1 MQKIPFSEALSHV
14 RMVPPSFTVRRV
26 NLIDAVGHVL
36 AEPIYAGYNVP
47 PAPVSAMD
55 GFAVSAKETETAS
68 ETHPLTLTQ
77 FDRVNTG
84 EVVRPQFDAVIMVED
99 TEFTGEQ
106 PSEITIRSPIK
117 AGRNVR
123 LTAEDIRKGGL
134 VLPAGAKLRSFDIGA
149 VAGYG
154 ITEVAV
160 RSVSVG
166 VIPTGTELIEPGIEP
181 KPGEVVE
188 SNTVMT
194 EAYLREFGVDVIRY
208 PPVADDP
215 KAIRAALEKAVSEND
230 LVLLSAGSSMGS
242 HDYTSSVIE
251 DMGRIIFHGVFMKPA
266 KPSMLGSISGK
277 PVIGMPGYPLSAQTT
292 LRMFVREL
300 LEGWG
305 FKGPQTPKVVVEA
318 GAVIPSDAAL
328 DEFQFAAVGSVSGKL
343 VALPQIRSSS
353 MQMNGIRANAYL
365 SIPRGAAEIPAG
377 QKVEATL
384 NVPLEDLERTLLLG
398 GVCTEGAEKL
408 TAAAAR
414 YGYFIRFG
422 NAGAAELQKG
432 LCHGVISDSADDGFV
447 SVPLED
453 GSYLLMNKPSDPQM
467 ILLKAFAEGDL
478 NAA

>member
-99 TEFTGEQ
+99 TEFTGEH

-154 ITEVAV
+154 ITEVAI

-208 PPVADDP
+208 PPAADDP
-215 KAIRAALEKAVSEND
+215 KTIRAALEKAVSEND

-251 DMGRIIFHGVFMKPA
+251 DMGRIIFRDRYCIHTGKHRFATPYAGLRWLLVKLTHEKQIVGFSRPA
-266 KPSMLGSISGK
+266 AFEVKHHPHLSVCVNLGAVGGELASGLELGDVHYALRRIQHHIRVLRLRISEAIHRTIMRRHYLGLD
-277 PVIGMPGYPLSAQTT
+277 VISVKISAIVICLGDI
-292 LRMFVREL
+292 LRMR
-300 LEGWG
+300 GIMG
-305 FKGPQTPKVVVEA
+305 
-318 GAVIPSDAAL
+318 IDA
-328 DEFQFAAVGSVSGKL
+328 
-343 VALPQIRSSS
+343 
-353 MQMNGIRANAYL
+353 
-365 SIPRGAAEIPAG
+365 
-377 QKVEATL
+377 
-384 NVPLEDLERTLLLG
+384 
-398 GVCTEGAEKL
+398 
-408 TAAAAR
+408 
-414 YGYFIRFG
+414 
-422 NAGAAELQKG
+422 
-432 LCHGVISDSADDGFV
+432 
-447 SVPLED
+447 
-453 GSYLLMNKPSDPQM
+453 
-467 ILLKAFAEGDL
+467 
-478 NAA
+478 